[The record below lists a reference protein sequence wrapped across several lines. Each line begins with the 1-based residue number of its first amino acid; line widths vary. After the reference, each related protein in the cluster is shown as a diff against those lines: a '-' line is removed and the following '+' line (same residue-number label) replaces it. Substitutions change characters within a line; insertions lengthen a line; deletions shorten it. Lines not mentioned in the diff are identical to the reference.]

1 MATCSSVLEDAPT
14 AKRPRVEKRQFLPA
28 WKNEFPWFIYD
39 RKSGMCCQYCI
50 DAGKKNVFAMG
61 CDKYKKD
68 ALTKHALTV
77 DHRAAIDA
85 RAGRRDMQQALVNV
99 YKHQEVAVI
108 AALKTVYFMAKKNL
122 PNDHFSDLKHF
133 LVLQGC
139 KDIGSLSFQCGHGG
153 RQYTYEHSD
162 SIKGFQEAVASVVDK
177 QLDEHLSNAEFY
189 SLLLDESTD
198 IATDRRV

>member
-14 AKRPRVEKRQFLPA
+14 PKRPRVEKRQFLPA
-28 WKNEFPWFIYD
+28 RKNEFPWVIYD

-61 CDKYKKD
+61 CDEYKKD

-99 YKHQEVAVI
+99 
-108 AALKTVYFMAKKNL
+108 
-122 PNDHFSDLKHF
+122 
-133 LVLQGC
+133 
-139 KDIGSLSFQCGHGG
+139 
-153 RQYTYEHSD
+153 
-162 SIKGFQEAVASVVDK
+162 
-177 QLDEHLSNAEFY
+177 
-189 SLLLDESTD
+189 
-198 IATDRRV
+198 